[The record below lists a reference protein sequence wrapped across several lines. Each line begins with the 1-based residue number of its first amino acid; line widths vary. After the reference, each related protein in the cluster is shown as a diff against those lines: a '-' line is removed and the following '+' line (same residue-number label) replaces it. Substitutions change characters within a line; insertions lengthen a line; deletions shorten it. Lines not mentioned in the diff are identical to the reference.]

1 MQSELESLCS
11 SMSNKDDNKPTLCDS
26 ETSSLVQLDR
36 YCTIMNTTIVRSID
50 FSKIASGVELKA
62 SIRGVNLSE
71 VVNWAA
77 SFMNT
82 GGSKVPIIVSS
93 IPSSLRRDIYTDKQW
108 LKENLLCLLMNA
120 EKYTSE
126 GEIRIS
132 CSITKSHSE
141 SKIKA
146 GFSPEKGAG
155 AMLLIEVEDTGIGIS
170 PDCDES
176 PFQPFLQ
183 VGSCH
188 CLIIYI

>member
-11 SMSNKDDNKPTLCDS
+11 SMSNKDNNKPALCDS

-82 GGSKVPIIVSS
+82 GGSKVPVIVSS

-132 CSITKSHSE
+132 CSITSSHLVSVANAAE
-141 SKIKA
+141 MDTA
-146 GFSPEKGAG
+146 

-170 PDCDES
+170 PDSDES
-176 PFQPFLQ
+176 PFRPFVQ
-183 VGSCH
+183 VRYS
-188 CLIIYI
+188 